1 MLAINRSYFVIEN
14 NLLLIPLVIL
24 SVVITVLLINYLI
37 VGIAALIISLLLIFY
52 GERFLIGLIIVS
64 LLTIVSD
71 FGTTLRL
78 FVQLINF
85 SLLAFLFLKKYG
97 CYTNAI
103 HYGWY
108 EFKWMQLRYAD
119 EVYKTFLLLYRGI
132 LIPN

>member
-24 SVVITVLLINYLI
+24 SVVIIVLLINYLI

-78 FVQLINF
+78 YVQLINF

-97 CYTNAI
+97 FNFSNCNFFNILWSQFYYIRTS
-103 HYGWY
+103 
-108 EFKWMQLRYAD
+108 FRYPFNKCFAH
-119 EVYKTFLLLYRGI
+119 LQAL
-132 LIPN
+132 P

>member
-103 HYGWY
+103 HYG
-108 EFKWMQLRYAD
+108 
-119 EVYKTFLLLYRGI
+119 
-132 LIPN
+132 